1 MENRIRILATSDV
14 HGYIYPYS
22 YANNEEEN
30 IGYARISTL
39 VEALRDE
46 NTILID
52 NGDIIEGSPLMFYH
66 MHNKKDE
73 VSPVAKV
80 LNAMEYDYINIGNHD
95 FNYGEKVLLKHLNE
109 LNAPCITNNILYH
122 NKTIGATYAICEIAN
137 KKVAIFGLTTQYI
150 PNWEKKKN
158 IAHSKFLDACITAKK
173 TVEHLKSLENPD
185 YIICA
190 YHGGFERD
198 LVNGYPTEDLTRENE
213 GYEILKTVSGI
224 DVLITGHQ
232 HRSLAGNLFGKAYT
246 QTKDRGAELACID
259 IYTDTGVIEPRVL
272 KADTE
277 ADKKIL
283 TLVQEEEN
291 QCQKWLDTPLGTT
304 KVDLKVT
311 DEDEARLYKSQVITF
326 LNMVAKEATGADLC
340 ANALFDR
347 ATGFS
352 KNITMRDLV
361 STYVFPNTL
370 VIKKVTGKVLRE
382 YLEKCAEYFTISN
395 GVIAVS
401 PRYLAPKPMKYN
413 YDMVDGV
420 EYTIKVSND
429 VGHRITS
436 LTKDGKEVSDTDEF
450 TLCVNNYRATG
461 GGNFNML
468 KDAPV
473 VKEIPSSMVEL
484 LADYIMEHK
493 VVDFVPVHNIKVEK

>member
-22 YANNEEEN
+22 YANNQDEN

-39 VEALRDE
+39 VKALRDE
-46 NTILID
+46 NTLLID
-52 NGDIIEGSPLMFYH
+52 NGDVLEGSPLMFYH
-66 MHNKKDE
+66 THNKQDA

-80 LNAMEYDYINIGNHD
+80 LNAMNYDYVNIGNHD
-95 FNYGEKVLLKHLNE
+95 YNYGEQALLKHLND
-109 LNAPCITNNILYH
+109 LDAPCITNNILYH
-122 NKTIGATYAICEIAN
+122 NKTIGPSYVIHEIAG
-137 KKVAIFGLTTQYI
+137 KKVALFGLTTQYI
-150 PNWEKKKN
+150 PNWEKHEHV
-158 IAHSKFLDACITAKK
+158 AHSKFLDACLTAKK
-173 TVEHLKSLENPD
+173 TVEHLKSLERPD
-185 YIICA
+185 YIICV

-232 HRSLAGNLFGKAYT
+232 HRSLAGTLFGKAYT

-272 KADTE
+272 AVDTE
-277 ADKKIL
+277 ADEEITK
-283 TLVQEEEN
+283 LVQDEEN
-291 QCQKWLDTPLGTT
+291 ECQAWLDTPLGES
-304 KVDLKVT
+304 KVDLRVT
-311 DEDEARLYKSQVITF
+311 NEDDARLHKHQIITF
-326 LNMVAKEATGADLC
+326 LNKVSQEASGADLN

-347 ATGFS
+347 ATGFPRE
-352 KNITMRDLV
+352 ITMRNLA

-382 YLEKCAEYFTISN
+382 YLEKNAEYFTIN
-395 GVIAVS
+395 GGTIVVS
-401 PRYLAPKPMKYN
+401 PQYLAPKPMKYN

-429 VGHRITS
+429 VGSRITS
-436 LTKDGKEVSDTDEF
+436 LTRNGEDVKDDDEF
-450 TLCVNNYRATG
+450 TLCINNYRATG
-461 GGNFNML
+461 GGNFNMI
-468 KDAPV
+468 KNAPV
-473 VKEIPSSMVEL
+473 VKEISSSMVEL
-484 LADYIMEHK
+484 LADYIMKNK
-493 VVDFVPVHNIKVEK
+493 VIDFEPVNNITVEK

>member
-1 MENRIRILATSDV
+1 M
-14 HGYIYPYS
+14 
-22 YANNEEEN
+22 
-30 IGYARISTL
+30 
-39 VEALRDE
+39 
-46 NTILID
+46 
-52 NGDIIEGSPLMFYH
+52 
-66 MHNKKDE
+66 
-73 VSPVAKV
+73 
-80 LNAMEYDYINIGNHD
+80 
-95 FNYGEKVLLKHLNE
+95 
-109 LNAPCITNNILYH
+109 NAPCITNNILYH

-150 PNWEKKKN
+150 PNWEKKEN
-158 IAHSKFLDACITAKK
+158 IAHSKFLDACLTAKK

-198 LVNGYPTEDLTRENE
+198 LVNGYPTEDLTKENE

-311 DEDEARLYKSQVITF
+311 DEDEARLNKSQVITF

-352 KNITMRDLV
+352 SNITMRDLV

-395 GVIAVS
+395 GVITVS

-493 VVDFVPVHNIKVEK
+493 VIDFVPVHNIKVEK